1 MEVRNKSAFTE
12 AWLDLQLNA
21 ARKEKKKTTTGL
33 RLNAT
38 GSLGS
43 FAVVTIQVV
52 GGCGSGQRK
61 KHSNVFSVHSGERG
75 DSSETRGLHHQFD

>member
-1 MEVRNKSAFTE
+1 MEVKSKSAFTE

-21 ARKEKKKTTTGL
+21 ARKEKKKTTGL
-33 RLNAT
+33 RLNTT

-75 DSSETRGLHHQFD
+75 DSSEGRGLHHQFD

>member
-1 MEVRNKSAFTE
+1 MEVKSKSAFTE

-21 ARKEKKKTTTGL
+21 ARKEKKKTTGL
-33 RLNAT
+33 RLNTT

-75 DSSETRGLHHQFD
+75 DSSEARGLHHQFD

>member
-1 MEVRNKSAFTE
+1 MVGLTIKCS
-12 AWLDLQLNA
+12 
-21 ARKEKKKTTTGL
+21 KEGKKKTTTGM

-43 FAVVTIQVV
+43 FAVVTIQAV